1 MKFRFFDVER
11 FGIWNN
17 AKLDNLQ
24 NGLTVI
30 HGPNGSGKT
39 TLMQFVRA
47 VLFGRPQAGSQRYL
61 PAVHPGSQ
69 GGRLGVSQADREFI
83 MNRFWEND
91 HGSDDATITR
101 PDGCLLYTSPS
112 PRDATLSRM
121 PSSA

>member
-61 PAVHPGSQ
+61 PA
-69 GGRLGVSQADREFI
+69 
-83 MNRFWEND
+83 
-91 HGSDDATITR
+91 
-101 PDGCLLYTSPS
+101 
-112 PRDATLSRM
+112 
-121 PSSA
+121 